1 MNAADDTSGVT
12 EFSNDQLSGF
22 RIGVTSDRRS
32 DDLIAALERRGA
44 QVMHAPALRI
54 APVEEDVDLLADTRA
69 ILETP
74 PDVLVVTTA
83 YGMRRWS
90 EAADAAG
97 LGDALTDVLQ
107 AARIFVRGPK
117 ARGAVRAAGLDDVGI
132 AHDERTASV
141 IDMLLDEGV
150 EGRTVAVQLHGYTD
164 GQQLERLRAGGARV
178 LTVEP
183 YRWVKPD
190 GVERLPRLID
200 AVCARNLDVVTFTS
214 APAVDAFLTSAIEQG
229 VLDQLLDALRTDVVA
244 AAVGPV
250 TAGPLEVAGVTPII
264 PERFRMGAL
273 IRLVCEHLALHQVT
287 ELSTALGPVQIRG
300 RSVVFEG
307 RAGQLAPAP
316 LALFRALAANTG
328 AVLTR
333 KDLMAHLPEAQNEHA
348 LDMAM
353 SRLRAS
359 LPEPRLV
366 ATVVKRGY
374 RLNV

>member
-150 EGRTVAVQLHGYTD
+150 DGRTVAVQLHGYTD

-250 TAGPLEVAGVTPII
+250 TAGPLEAAGVTPII

-316 LALFRALAANTG
+316 LALFRALAASTG

>member
-150 EGRTVAVQLHGYTD
+150 DGRTVAVQLHGYTD
-164 GQQLERLRAGGARV
+164 GQQLERLRAGGAQV

-190 GVERLPRLID
+190 GAERLPRLID

-250 TAGPLEVAGVTPII
+250 TAGPLEAAGVTPII

-316 LALFRALAANTG
+316 LALFRALAASTG

-333 KDLMAHLPEAQNEHA
+333 KDLMAHLPEAENEHA

>member
-316 LALFRALAANTG
+316 LALFRALAASTG

>member
-1 MNAADDTSGVT
+1 M
-12 EFSNDQLSGF
+12 
-22 RIGVTSDRRS
+22 
-32 DDLIAALERRGA
+32 
-44 QVMHAPALRI
+44 
-54 APVEEDVDLLADTRA
+54 
-69 ILETP
+69 
-74 PDVLVVTTA
+74 VVTTA

-97 LGDALTDVLQ
+97 LGAPLTEVLQ
-107 AARIFVRGPK
+107 ASRIFVRGPK

-132 AHDERTASV
+132 AHDERTSSV

-150 EGRTVAVQLHGYTD
+150 DGLTVAVQLHGYTD

-190 GVERLPRLID
+190 GAERLPRLID
-200 AVCARNLDVVTFTS
+200 AVCSRNLDVVTFTS

-273 IRLVCEHLALHQVT
+273 IRLVCEHLALHQVA
-287 ELSTALGPVQIRG
+287 ELPTALGQVQIRG
-300 RSVVFEG
+300 RSVVFDG

-316 LALFRALAANTG
+316 LALFRALAASKG

-333 KDLMAHLPEAQNEHA
+333 KDLMAHLPEAENEHA

>member
-287 ELSTALGPVQIRG
+287 ELSTALGPVQVRG

-316 LALFRALAANTG
+316 LALFRALAASTG

>member
-250 TAGPLEVAGVTPII
+250 TAGPLEAAGVTPII

-316 LALFRALAANTG
+316 LALFRALAASTG

>member
-150 EGRTVAVQLHGYTD
+150 DGRTVAVQLHGYTD

-229 VLDQLLDALRTDVVA
+229 VIDQLLDALRTDVVA

-316 LALFRALAANTG
+316 LALFRALAASTG

>member
-1 MNAADDTSGVT
+1 MT
-12 EFSNDQLSGF
+12 
-22 RIGVTSDRRS
+22 
-32 DDLIAALERRGA
+32 
-44 QVMHAPALRI
+44 
-54 APVEEDVDLLADTRA
+54 
-69 ILETP
+69 
-74 PDVLVVTTA
+74 
-83 YGMRRWS
+83 
-90 EAADAAG
+90 
-97 LGDALTDVLQ
+97 
-107 AARIFVRGPK
+107 
-117 ARGAVRAAGLDDVGI
+117 GI
-132 AHDERTASV
+132 AHLPDWAALLVSLLLILGASIILIGALGLMRLLEGGKVDLDADVSGYLGFNLRNPHFASQAITLRHLLLHTSSLRDDGGYFWPATTALK
-141 IDMLLDEGV
+141 D
-150 EGRTVAVQLHGYTD
+150 VQPAWS
-164 GQQLERLRAGGARV
+164 QLAG
-178 LTVEP
+178 
-183 YRWVKPD
+183 PD
-190 GVERLPRLID
+190 GAERLPRLID

-250 TAGPLEVAGVTPII
+250 TAGPLEAAGVTPII

-316 LALFRALAANTG
+316 LALFRALAASTG

-333 KDLMAHLPEAQNEHA
+333 KDLMAHLPEAENEHA

>member
-229 VLDQLLDALRTDVVA
+229 VIDQLLDALRTDVVA

-250 TAGPLEVAGVTPII
+250 TAGPLEAAGVTPII

-287 ELSTALGPVQIRG
+287 EVSTALGPVQIRG

-316 LALFRALAANTG
+316 LALFRALAASTG

>member
-190 GVERLPRLID
+190 GAERLPRLID

-229 VLDQLLDALRTDVVA
+229 VIDQLLDALRTDVVA

-307 RAGQLAPAP
+307 RTGQLAPAP
-316 LALFRALAANTG
+316 LALFRALAASTG

-333 KDLMAHLPEAQNEHA
+333 KELMAHLPEAQNEHA